1 MNGVE
6 RCIDDEIPF
15 EIPDNWMWV
24 RLSTV
29 SKQITD
35 GEHKTP
41 RRVSSFQGFYLLSAR
56 NIRDGFI
63 ALDNVDYVDK
73 EEYDSISRRCNPK
86 KNDILISCSGSVG
99 RICVVEDDNQYVMVR
114 SAAMA
119 SPIMVNSLYLMYS
132 LQADLVQQQIQKKLK
147 QAVQA
152 NLFQAAI
159 RDLCFPLP
167 PLEEQKRIVA
177 EVERI
182 FSIQATMRSK

>member
-1 MNGVE
+1 
-6 RCIDDEIPF
+6 
-15 EIPDNWMWV
+15 
-24 RLSTV
+24 
-29 SKQITD
+29 
-35 GEHKTP
+35 
-41 RRVSSFQGFYLLSAR
+41 
-56 NIRDGFI
+56 
-63 ALDNVDYVDK
+63 
-73 EEYDSISRRCNPK
+73 
-86 KNDILISCSGSVG
+86 
-99 RICVVEDDNQYVMVR
+99 
-114 SAAMA
+114 
-119 SPIMVNSLYLMYS
+119 MVNSLYLMYS